1 MKIDKKKYF
10 YRFRKFFS
18 ELIHCNEMRGFLASY
33 AVMRLKTLSHIVESP
48 GSVGVA
54 ACVIWPYSVI
64 GSWYTNG
71 FYYSEDFMWQNIVT
85 IITMLS
91 SCVAVK
97 IDYILTALVIFPIG
111 DIYVIISGIVYI
123 LRLQSIDRCASL
135 LSCHVLPLITY

>member
-1 MKIDKKKYF
+1 MA
-10 YRFRKFFS
+10 
-18 ELIHCNEMRGFLASY
+18 MGFLAY
-33 AVMRLKTLSHIVESP
+33 YVVMRLKTLSHIVESP
-48 GSVGVA
+48 SSVAVV

-97 IDYILTALVIFPIG
+97 INYILTALVIFPIG
-111 DIYVIISGIVYI
+111 DIYVMISGIVYI
-123 LRLQSIDRCASL
+123 LRLQSIDRYESL
-135 LSCHVLPLITY
+135 LSRHMSCIAINNLLSDNNLLITY